1 MHKKAWC
8 TFAVVVLLNKVI
20 ASLMFFVPLLL
31 SLLKL
36 VIIVSIFFNVGVN
49 TCTFVYK
56 SLSILNTVL
65 Y

>member
-49 TCTFVYK
+49 TRTFVYK